1 MKKILQYFIL
11 TIMTV
16 CFSVPAFSSVEAATV
31 ALLPLVNNV
40 KGDELASQIFYQE
53 AIGTL
58 NDYPE
63 YMMIENDKLTA
74 AIEKVN
80 ITDVV
85 DEAAL
90 RAIAK
95 DGDVDVVIA
104 MQLDTLDDTVINSSE
119 ERTLKLDLKGYTVAY
134 NRLNDTFYKHR
145 IYSDKTIPEALT
157 SRWDWVHEEW
167 GRAVRVEIDRAL
179 RAE

>member
-1 MKKILQYFIL
+1 MKKILRYFIL

-16 CFSVPAFSSVEAATV
+16 CFSVPAFSSAEAATV

-40 KGDELASQIFYQE
+40 KGDELAGQIFYQE

-74 AIEKVN
+74 AIEKAH
-80 ITDVV
+80 ITDVT
-85 DEAAL
+85 DEAVL

-104 MQLDTLDDTVINSSE
+104 MQLDALDDSIIDSSE
-119 ERTLKLDLKGYTVAY
+119 ERTLKLDLKGYAVVY
-134 NRLNDTFYKHR
+134 NRLNDSFYKHR

-179 RAE
+179 KTE

>member
-1 MKKILQYFIL
+1 M
-11 TIMTV
+11 
-16 CFSVPAFSSVEAATV
+16 

-40 KGDELASQIFYQE
+40 KSDDLVTQIFYQE

-58 NDYPE
+58 NGKDGF
-63 YMMIENDKLTA
+63 MLVENDKLTA
-74 AIEKVN
+74 AIEKAH
-80 ITDVV
+80 ITDALP
-85 DEAAL
+85 DEDTL

-104 MQLDTLDDTVINSSE
+104 MQLDVLDDTPIDSSQ
-119 ERTLKLDLKGYTVAY
+119 ERLLQLDMKGYTVAY
-134 NRLNDTFYKHR
+134 SRLNDTFYKHR
-145 IYSDKTIPEALT
+145 IYSDKTIQEALT

>member
-16 CFSVPAFSSVEAATV
+16 CFSVPAFSSAEAATV

-40 KGDELASQIFYQE
+40 KGDELAGQIFYQE

-74 AIEKVN
+74 AMEKSH
-80 ITDVV
+80 ITDVT

-90 RAIAK
+90 HAQAASACPTSMSSPLHVCAPRCAPYCR
-95 DGDVDVVIA
+95 
-104 MQLDTLDDTVINSSE
+104 NSVSAG
-119 ERTLKLDLKGYTVAY
+119 L
-134 NRLNDTFYKHR
+134 
-145 IYSDKTIPEALT
+145 
-157 SRWDWVHEEW
+157 
-167 GRAVRVEIDRAL
+167 
-179 RAE
+179 

>member
-1 MKKILQYFIL
+1 M
-11 TIMTV
+11 
-16 CFSVPAFSSVEAATV
+16 AATV

-40 KGDELASQIFYQE
+40 KGDELAGQIFYQE

-74 AIEKVN
+74 AIEKAN
-80 ITDVV
+80 ITDVA

-104 MQLDTLDDTVINSSE
+104 MQLDALDDSIIDSSE
-119 ERTLKLDLKGYTVAY
+119 ERTLKLDLKGYAVVY
-134 NRLNDTFYKHR
+134 NRLNDSFYKHR
-145 IYSDKTIPEALT
+145 IYGDKTIPGSFDQPL
-157 SRWDWVHEEW
+157 
-167 GRAVRVEIDRAL
+167 GL
-179 RAE
+179 GP

>member
-1 MKKILQYFIL
+1 MKKILRYFIL

-16 CFSVPAFSSVEAATV
+16 CFSVPVFSSVEAATV

>member
-16 CFSVPAFSSVEAATV
+16 CFAVPAFSSAEAATV

-40 KGDELASQIFYQE
+40 KGDELAGQIFYQE

-58 NDYPE
+58 NDYSE

-74 AIEKVN
+74 AIEKAN
-80 ITDVV
+80 ITDVA

-119 ERTLKLDLKGYTVAY
+119 ERTLKLDLKGYTVVY
-134 NRLNDTFYKHR
+134 NRLTDTFYKHR
-145 IYSDKTIPEALT
+145 IYKDHTIPEALT

-179 RAE
+179 KAE

>member
-11 TIMTV
+11 TIMAV
-16 CFSVPAFSSVEAATV
+16 CFSIPAFSSAEAATV

-40 KGDELASQIFYQE
+40 KGDELSGQIFYQE

-63 YMMIENDKLTA
+63 YMMIENDH
-74 AIEKVN
+74 
-80 ITDVV
+80 ITDVT

-104 MQLDTLDDTVINSSE
+104 MQLDALDDSIIDSSE
-119 ERTLKLDLKGYTVAY
+119 ERTLKLDLKGYAVVY
-134 NRLNDTFYKHR
+134 NRLNDSFYKHR

-179 RAE
+179 KTK

>member
-16 CFSVPAFSSVEAATV
+16 CFYIPAFSSAEAATV

-40 KGDELASQIFYQE
+40 KGDELAEQIFYQE

-74 AIEKVN
+74 AIEKAH
-80 ITDVV
+80 ITDVT

-104 MQLDTLDDTVINSSE
+104 MQLDALDDSIIDSSE
-119 ERTLKLDLKGYTVAY
+119 ERTLKLDLKGYAVVY
-134 NRLNDTFYKHR
+134 NRLNDSFYKHR

-179 RAE
+179 KAK

>member
-80 ITDVV
+80 ITGVV

-134 NRLNDTFYKHR
+134 NRLNDRFYKHR

-167 GRAVRVEIDRAL
+167 GRSVRVEIDRAL

>member
-16 CFSVPAFSSVEAATV
+16 CFSLPAFSSAQAATV

-40 KGDELASQIFYQE
+40 KGDELAGQIFYQE

-58 NDYPE
+58 NNYPE
-63 YMMIENDKLTA
+63 FMMIENDKLTA
-74 AIEKVN
+74 AIEKAAMTKA
-80 ITDVV
+80 I

-90 RAIAK
+90 RSIAK

-104 MQLDTLDDTVINSSE
+104 MQLDALDDTVIDSSE
-119 ERTLKLDLKGYTVAY
+119 ERTLQLDLEGYTVVY
-134 NRLNDTFYKHR
+134 NRLADSFYKHR
-145 IYSDKTIPEALT
+145 IYNDKTIPEALT

-167 GRAVRVEIDRAL
+167 ARTVRVEMNRAL
-179 RAE
+179 KAE

>member
-63 YMMIENDKLTA
+63 YMMIENDKLNA

-119 ERTLKLDLKGYTVAY
+119 ERMLKLDLKGYTVAY
-134 NRLNDTFYKHR
+134 NRLNDTLYKHR

>member
-1 MKKILQYFIL
+1 MKKILKHFIL
-11 TIMTV
+11 AVVAV
-16 CFSVPAFSSVEAATV
+16 CFCVPTFSSAEAATV

-58 NDYPE
+58 NDYTE
-63 YMMIENDKLTA
+63 FMMIENDKLTA

-80 ITDVV
+80 LTDVT

-104 MQLDTLDDTVINSSE
+104 MQLDALDDTVINSSE
-119 ERTLKLDLKGYTVAY
+119 ERTLKLDMQGYAVAY
-134 NRLNDTFYKHR
+134 NRLTDTFYKHR
-145 IYSDKTIPEALT
+145 IYKDNTIPEALT

-167 GRAVRVEIDRAL
+167 GRAVRTETERAL
-179 RAE
+179 KGK

>member
-11 TIMTV
+11 TIMTI
-16 CFSVPAFSSVEAATV
+16 CFSVPAFSSDEAATV

-40 KGDELASQIFYQE
+40 KGDELAGQIFYQE

-74 AIEKVN
+74 AMEKSH
-80 ITDVV
+80 ITDVT

-90 RAIAK
+90 HAIAK

-104 MQLDTLDDTVINSSE
+104 MQLDTLNDTPIDSSE
-119 ERTLKLDLKGYTVAY
+119 ERLLKLDMKGYAVVY
-134 NRLNDTFYKHR
+134 NRLNDSFYKHR

>member
-1 MKKILQYFIL
+1 
-11 TIMTV
+11 
-16 CFSVPAFSSVEAATV
+16 
-31 ALLPLVNNV
+31 
-40 KGDELASQIFYQE
+40 
-53 AIGTL
+53 
-58 NDYPE
+58 
-63 YMMIENDKLTA
+63 MMIENDKLTA
-74 AIEKVN
+74 AIEKAH
-80 ITDVV
+80 ITDVT

-104 MQLDTLDDTVINSSE
+104 MQLDALDDSIIDSSE
-119 ERTLKLDLKGYTVAY
+119 ERTLKLDLKGYAVVY
-134 NRLNDTFYKHR
+134 NRLNDSFYKHR

-179 RAE
+179 KTE

>member
-16 CFSVPAFSSVEAATV
+16 CFSIPAFSSAEAATV

-40 KGDELASQIFYQE
+40 KGDELAGQIFYQE

-74 AIEKVN
+74 AMEKSH
-80 ITDVV
+80 IT

-90 RAIAK
+90 HAIAK

-104 MQLDTLDDTVINSSE
+104 MQLDTLNDTPIDSSE
-119 ERTLKLDLKGYTVAY
+119 ERLLKLDMKGYAVVY
-134 NRLNDTFYKHR
+134 NRLNDSFYKHR

>member
-1 MKKILQYFIL
+1 MKRILQYFVL
-11 TIMTV
+11 AIMTV
-16 CFSVPAFSSVEAATV
+16 CFSVPAFSSAEAATV

-40 KGDELASQIFYQE
+40 KGDELAGQIFYQE

-74 AIEKVN
+74 AIEKSH
-80 ITDVV
+80 ITDVT

-104 MQLDTLDDTVINSSE
+104 MQLDTLNDTPIDSSE
-119 ERTLKLDLKGYTVAY
+119 ERLLKLDMKGYTVAY
-134 NRLNDTFYKHR
+134 SRLNDTFYKHR
-145 IYSDKTIPEALT
+145 IYSDKTIQEALT